1 MADSVLGTASPED
14 TTDTLLSGV
23 PPDDAADAAEAAEA
37 DGTDAAAETV
47 LASGERVLPIFLG
60 ATTTLLQEK
69 KWYIIIIIMDRGVQ
83 S

>member
-23 PPDDAADAAEAAEA
+23 PPEGAAET
-37 DGTDAAAETV
+37 DGTDAEADTV

-60 ATTTLLQEK
+60 ATTTLLQK
-69 KWYIIIIIMDRGVQ
+69 NRYKQ
-83 S
+83 CTSS